1 MIWTRTICGLN
12 KKNIVAIGYGCTTRF
27 VTAYILSAIETR
39 YLEKFQPFSLKT
51 KRLDRRTEEQTSGQ
65 SDMAGSN
72 QLVML
77 IKIYIYIYFMGS
89 ETSPLLRCKLLNEIN
104 IPSARV

>member
-77 IKIYIYIYFMGS
+77 IKIYIYIYTLWGRKRHLYCVANF
-89 ETSPLLRCKLLNEIN
+89 
-104 IPSARV
+104 